1 MLTFVRTHLL
11 REFYHNAASKIH
23 FTLYRKEHVASLSSM
38 MQIAGKKKNL
48 AWNAKAKLVIKEEE
62 KITKQNV
69 KTLVDEEAAE
79 AQRKKLMSKR

>member
-1 MLTFVRTHLL
+1 
-11 REFYHNAASKIH
+11 
-23 FTLYRKEHVASLSSM
+23 M

-48 AWNAKAKLVIKEEE
+48 AWNAKKKLVIKEEE

-79 AQRKKLMSKR
+79 VERKKIMTKR